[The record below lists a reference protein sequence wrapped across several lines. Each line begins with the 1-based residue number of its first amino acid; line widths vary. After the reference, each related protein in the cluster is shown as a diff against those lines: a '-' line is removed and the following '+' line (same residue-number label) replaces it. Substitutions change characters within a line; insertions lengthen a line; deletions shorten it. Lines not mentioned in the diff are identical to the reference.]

1 MRKYNV
7 TVLAPRAL
15 RNITLAVSALSARSL
30 RKKAS
35 ARLNSTV
42 LLRSKTSK
50 WDKVGANKTVK
61 DLIDKKRARAEKPNV
76 TLVYQG
82 HIVAK
87 FATIAS
93 ASDVMHHD

>member
-35 ARLNSTV
+35 ARLNSTALR
-42 LLRSKTSK
+42 LLDISKHNET
-50 WDKVGANKTVK
+50 GRNKSVTG
-61 DLIDKKRARAEKPNV
+61 LIDEKRARAEKPNV

-93 ASDVMHHD
+93 ASEVMHHD